1 MSHPCPFCGIA
12 TDEPHET
19 QQACI
24 DALQSEIARTRGIL
38 DNSTRPGDVPPTL
51 AEPREPQKDAK
62 TDD

>member
-1 MSHPCPFCGIA
+1 MSTACPFCGVA

-24 DALQSEIARTRGIL
+24 EALQGEIARTRGIL

-51 AEPREPQKDAK
+51 AEPREPQKHVQI
-62 TDD
+62 DD